1 MFSGRS
7 VIAHYQKQGFNEG
20 IHGEGSTFSTL
31 FALLMWD
38 IIFMMG
44 ISDVFRNPYQTCPL
58 DLYTDSFYENRKKA
72 IDSRVELIS
81 SATVDTLHSML
92 EDVWTTQEGKV
103 CSLINWERFS
113 SLQQAQSL
121 VSCLNLVVWNTS
133 NNTYKLVEVKGQ
145 MTDCPKSNRSG
156 WTSFKNWVLM
166 WRCVMSLLLEPKDCV
181 KNKITKE
188 NFRKRRNMVLLKLF
202 LFVYLLNY
210 TEGHYRNPL
219 NKYILHYEGL
229 SYDTDLVHHYHQRA
243 KRALS
248 HQDKFLHLDFHAHG
262 RHFNLRMKRDTSLFA
277 QDLKVDV
284 SGEEIPYD
292 TSHIYTG
299 EIYGEKNT
307 LTHGSIVDG
316 KFEGF
321 IQSYQGTYYVEPAD
335 RYLEGKNVPF
345 HSVMY
350 HEDDIHYPHKYGP
363 EGGCANSSVFERM
376 RKYQSSGVQEPLK
389 DDHMDEYSDGPVLLR
404 RRRMAQAEK
413 NTCQLFIQTDHLFY
427 KYYKTRE
434 AVIAQISSHVKAIDA
449 IYQGTDFMGIRNI
462 SFMVKRIRINTT
474 SDERDRSNPFRFANI
489 GVEKFLELNSEQN
502 HDDYCLAYVFTDRDF
517 DDGVLG
523 LAWVGA
529 PSGSSGGICEKSKL
543 YSDGKKKS
551 LNTGIITVQNYA
563 SHVPPKVSHITF
575 AHEVGHNFGS
585 PHDSGAECT
594 PGESKS
600 QDKKEKGNYIMYA
613 RATSGDKLNNN
624 KFSICSVRNISQ
636 VLEKK
641 RGNCFVGLVS
651 PSVEWAGGAWR
662 AVPTVATASVQR
674 LCYDAN
680 QPDNKKCKSS
690 GKLQVLSRGVGVCSP
705 GHVQWSESQ
714 CPTSEPKANF
724 TACHGETQVCL
735 NGGCSGSICEKYG
748 LEACTCASQDGKD
761 ETELCH
767 VCCMEKMNPS
777 TCRSTGSEKLAQFF
791 NKKVTTLPAGSPCND
806 FKGYCDVFMKCRLVD
821 ADGPLARLKKAIFNP
836 ELYENIAE
844 WIVAHWWAVLLMG
857 IALIMLMAGFIK
869 ICSVHTP
876 SSNPKLPPPKPLPG
890 TLKRRRAQQHA
901 SSQVQH
907 QSRDPHGHGG
917 GHGGHGGGH
926 GGGGQ
931 RQQQQQQQRQ
941 PSRSS
946 QQQQQRHHRQPRENY
961 QMGQMRR

>member
-1 MFSGRS
+1 MTAVLS
-7 VIAHYQKQGFNEG
+7 V
-20 IHGEGSTFSTL
+20 
-31 FALLMWD
+31 LL
-38 IIFMMG
+38 
-44 ISDVFRNPYQTCPL
+44 CL
-58 DLYTDSFYENRKKA
+58 L
-72 IDSRVELIS
+72 
-81 SATVDTLHSML
+81 
-92 EDVWTTQEGKV
+92 
-103 CSLINWERFS
+103 CSL
-113 SLQQAQSL
+113 
-121 VSCLNLVVWNTS
+121 
-133 NNTYKLVEVKGQ
+133 
-145 MTDCPKSNRSG
+145 RSARG
-156 WTSFKNWVLM
+156 
-166 WRCVMSLLLEPKDCV
+166 
-181 KNKITKE
+181 
-188 NFRKRRNMVLLKLF
+188 
-202 LFVYLLNY
+202 YY
-210 TEGHYRNPL
+210 GNPL
-219 NKYILHYEGL
+219 SKYIRHYEGL
-229 SYDTDLVHHYHQRA
+229 SYDRDLLHSQHQRA

-248 HQDKFLHLDFHAHG
+248 LQERELQLEFHAHG
-262 RHFNLRMKRDTSLFA
+262 RHFSLRMKRDTRLFS
-277 QDLKVDV
+277 DDFKLEM
-284 SGEEIPYD
+284 SGQELDYD

-299 EIYGEKNT
+299 EIY
-307 LTHGSIVDG
+307 D
-316 KFEGF
+316 
-321 IQSYQGTYYVEPAD
+321 
-335 RYLEGKNVPF
+335 
-345 HSVMY
+345 
-350 HEDDIHYPHKYGP
+350 YPHRYGP
-363 EGGCANSSVFERM
+363 GGGCADSSVFERM
-376 RKYQSSGVQEPLK
+376 KRYQTITST
-389 DDHMDEYSDGPVLLR
+389 DDHVLLR
-404 RRRMAQAEK
+404 KKRMTQVEK

-427 KYYKTRE
+427 KYYTSRE

-529 PSGSSGGICEKSKL
+529 PAGSSGGICEKNKL

-585 PHDSGAECT
+585 PHDSGSECT

-600 QDKKEKGNYIMYA
+600 QDKKERGNYIMYA

-624 KFSICSVRNISQ
+624 KFSICSVKNISQ

-641 RGNCFVGLVS
+641 SGSCFVESGQPICGNGLVEPGEECDCGYS
-651 PSVEWAGGAWR
+651 DQCKDEC
-662 AVPTVATASVQR
+662 
-674 LCYDAN
+674 CYDAN
-680 QPDNKKCKSS
+680 QPDNRKCKL
-690 GKLQVLSRGVGVCSP
+690 KPNKVCSP
-705 GHVQWSESQ
+705 SQGPCCRAECSYKGRNEKCREESECAHQGMCNGASAQ

-724 TACHGETQVCL
+724 TACHGDTQVCL

-748 LEACTCASQDGKD
+748 LEVCTCASVDGKD

-767 VCCMEKMNPS
+767 VCCMERMNPS
-777 TCRSTGSEKLAQFF
+777 TCSSTGSERLARFF
-791 NKKVTTLPAGSPCND
+791 NKKVTTLQAGSPCND

-890 TLKRRRAQQHA
+890 NISPHSPLLRHLKPNQWVKEHYF
-901 SSQVQH
+901 V
-907 QSRDPHGHGG
+907 GCFGL
-917 GHGGHGGGH
+917 
-926 GGGGQ
+926 
-931 RQQQQQQQRQ
+931 
-941 PSRSS
+941 
-946 QQQQQRHHRQPRENY
+946 
-961 QMGQMRR
+961 

>member
-1 MFSGRS
+1 MHLSAMTVVFS
-7 VIAHYQKQGFNEG
+7 
-20 IHGEGSTFSTL
+20 
-31 FALLMWD
+31 
-38 IIFMMG
+38 
-44 ISDVFRNPYQTCPL
+44 
-58 DLYTDSFYENRKKA
+58 
-72 IDSRVELIS
+72 
-81 SATVDTLHSML
+81 
-92 EDVWTTQEGKV
+92 
-103 CSLINWERFS
+103 
-113 SLQQAQSL
+113 
-121 VSCLNLVVWNTS
+121 
-133 NNTYKLVEVKGQ
+133 
-145 MTDCPKSNRSG
+145 
-156 WTSFKNWVLM
+156 
-166 WRCVMSLLLEPKDCV
+166 
-181 KNKITKE
+181 
-188 NFRKRRNMVLLKLF
+188 VLLCF
-202 LFVYLLNY
+202 SCAFRSARGYY
-210 TEGHYRNPL
+210 GNPL
-219 NKYILHYEGL
+219 NKYIRHYEGL
-229 SYDTDLVHHYHQRA
+229 SYDPDQLQDRHQRA
-243 KRALS
+243 RRALTHS
-248 HQDKFLHLDFHAHG
+248 ERELELQFHAHG
-262 RHFNLRMKRDTSLFA
+262 RHFNLRMKRDTRLFSE
-277 QDLKVDV
+277 DFKLEM
-284 SGEEIPYD
+284 SGGELEYD

-299 EIYGEKNT
+299 EIYGEQGT
-307 LTHGSIVDG
+307 LTHGSVVDG
-316 KFEGF
+316 RFEGF
-321 IQSYQGTYYVEPAD
+321 IQTHRGTYYVEPAE
-335 RYLEGKNVPF
+335 RYLQDKNVPF
-345 HSVMY
+345 HSVIY
-350 HEDDIHYPHKYGP
+350 HEDDINYPHKYGP
-363 EGGCANSSVFERM
+363 EGGCADSSVFERM
-376 RKYQSSGVQEPLK
+376 KRYQEDPVKERSSALDQA
-389 DDHMDEYSDGPVLLR
+389 LLR
-404 RRRMAQAEK
+404 KKRMTQVEK
-413 NTCQLFIQTDHLFY
+413 NTCQLFIQTDHLFF

-529 PSGSSGGICEKSKL
+529 PAGSSGGICEKSKL

-585 PHDSGAECT
+585 PHDSGSECT

-600 QDKKEKGNYIMYA
+600 QDKKERGNYIMYA

-624 KFSICSVRNISQ
+624 KFSVCSIKNISQ

-641 RGNCFVGLVS
+641 RGSCFVESGQPICGNGLVEPGEECDCGYS
-651 PSVEWAGGAWR
+651 D
-662 AVPTVATASVQR
+662 QCKDDC
-674 LCYDAN
+674 CYDAN
-680 QPDNKKCKSS
+680 QPDNRKCKL
-690 GKLQVLSRGVGVCSP
+690 KPNKVCSP
-705 GHVQWSESQ
+705 SQGPCCTPECGYKSRNEKCREESECAHQGMCSGASAQ

-724 TACHGETQVCL
+724 TACHGDTQVCL

-748 LEACTCASQDGKD
+748 LEVCTCASVDGTD

-777 TCRSTGSEKLAQFF
+777 TCSSTGSERLARFF
-791 NKKVTTLPAGSPCND
+791 NKKVTTLQAGSPCND

-890 TLKRRRAQQHA
+890 TLKRRRAQQA
-901 SSQVQH
+901 A
-907 QSRDPHGHGG
+907 
-917 GHGGHGGGH
+917 
-926 GGGGQ
+926 
-931 RQQQQQQQRQ
+931 QQQQQQHHQHLNQNQHQNQHAHGHQNQRQAARPAQRQ
-941 PSRSS
+941 P
-946 QQQQQRHHRQPRENY
+946 QPQRHHRQPRENY

>member
-1 MFSGRS
+1 MVYLS
-7 VIAHYQKQGFNEG
+7 
-20 IHGEGSTFSTL
+20 
-31 FALLMWD
+31 
-38 IIFMMG
+38 IFM
-44 ISDVFRNPYQTCPL
+44 FLC
-58 DLYTDSFYENRKKA
+58 SFH
-72 IDSRVELIS
+72 
-81 SATVDTLHSML
+81 T
-92 EDVWTTQEGKV
+92 
-103 CSLINWERFS
+103 
-113 SLQQAQSL
+113 
-121 VSCLNLVVWNTS
+121 
-133 NNTYKLVEVKGQ
+133 
-145 MTDCPKSNRSG
+145 
-156 WTSFKNWVLM
+156 
-166 WRCVMSLLLEPKDCV
+166 
-181 KNKITKE
+181 
-188 NFRKRRNMVLLKLF
+188 
-202 LFVYLLNY
+202 
-210 TEGHYRNPL
+210 GHYRNPL
-219 NKYILHYEGL
+219 NKYIRHYEGL
-229 SYDTDLVHHYHQRA
+229 SYDTELVHSKHQRA

-248 HQDKFLHLDFHAHG
+248 HEDKYLHLDFHAHG
-262 RHFNLRMKRDTSLFA
+262 RHFNLRMKRDTTLFSP
-277 QDLKVDV
+277 DLKIDI

-299 EIYGEKNT
+299 EIF
-307 LTHGSIVDG
+307 D
-316 KFEGF
+316 
-321 IQSYQGTYYVEPAD
+321 
-335 RYLEGKNVPF
+335 
-345 HSVMY
+345 
-350 HEDDIHYPHKYGP
+350 YPHKYGP
-363 EGGCANSSVFERM
+363 EGGCADSSVFERM
-376 RKYQSSGVQEPLK
+376 KKYQASAVEQPPKQEVHTEL
-389 DDHMDEYSDGPVLLR
+389 DTQLLR
-404 RRRMAQAEK
+404 KKRMAQAEK

-427 KYYKTRE
+427 KYYKSRE

-474 SDERDRSNPFRFANI
+474 SDERDKSNPFRFANI

-585 PHDSGAECT
+585 PHDSGSECT

-624 KFSICSVRNISQ
+624 KFSLCSIRNISQ

-641 RGNCFVGLVS
+641 RNNCFVESGQ
-651 PSVEWAGGAWR
+651 PICGNGMVEPGEQCDCGY
-662 AVPTVATASVQR
+662 SDQ
-674 LCYDAN
+674 CKDKCCHDAN
-680 QPDNKKCKSS
+680 QPDNKKCTLKDHT
-690 GKLQVLSRGVGVCSP
+690 VCSP
-705 GHVQWSESQ
+705 SQGPCCTSECIYKARGDKCREESECAHHGVCKGDSAQ

-767 VCCMEKMNPS
+767 VCCMEKTNPS
-777 TCRSTGSEKLAQFF
+777 TCSSTGSERLARFF

-844 WIVAHWWAVLLMG
+844 WIVAYWWAVLLMG
-857 IALIMLMAGFIK
+857 IALILLMAGFIK

-890 TLKRRRAQQHA
+890 LNVIFIQTGQTTERKLPFTRTL
-901 SSQVQH
+901 
-907 QSRDPHGHGG
+907 
-917 GHGGHGGGH
+917 
-926 GGGGQ
+926 
-931 RQQQQQQQRQ
+931 
-941 PSRSS
+941 
-946 QQQQQRHHRQPRENY
+946 
-961 QMGQMRR
+961 

>member
-1 MFSGRS
+1 M
-7 VIAHYQKQGFNEG
+7 
-20 IHGEGSTFSTL
+20 STL
-31 FALLMWD
+31 M
-38 IIFMMG
+38 
-44 ISDVFRNPYQTCPL
+44 S
-58 DLYTDSFYENRKKA
+58 
-72 IDSRVELIS
+72 
-81 SATVDTLHSML
+81 
-92 EDVWTTQEGKV
+92 
-103 CSLINWERFS
+103 
-113 SLQQAQSL
+113 
-121 VSCLNLVVWNTS
+121 
-133 NNTYKLVEVKGQ
+133 
-145 MTDCPKSNRSG
+145 
-156 WTSFKNWVLM
+156 WV
-166 WRCVMSLLLEPKDCV
+166 R
-181 KNKITKE
+181 
-188 NFRKRRNMVLLKLF
+188 
-202 LFVYLLNY
+202 
-210 TEGHYRNPL
+210 HYRNPL

-229 SYDTDLVHHYHQRA
+229 SYDNELVHRDHQRA

-248 HQDKFLHLDFHAHG
+248 HEDKFLHLDFHAHG
-262 RHFNLRMKRDTSLFA
+262 RHFNLRMKRDSSLFSE
-277 QDLKVDV
+277 DLKVEV
-284 SGEEIPYD
+284 SGEEIPFD

-299 EIYGEKNT
+299 EIY
-307 LTHGSIVDG
+307 D
-316 KFEGF
+316 
-321 IQSYQGTYYVEPAD
+321 
-335 RYLEGKNVPF
+335 
-345 HSVMY
+345 
-350 HEDDIHYPHKYGP
+350 YPHKYGP

-376 RKYQSSGVQEPLK
+376 RKYQSSAVEEPLK
-389 DDHMDEYSDGPVLLR
+389 DASGPVLLR
-404 RRRMAQAEK
+404 RRRMAQVEK

-641 RGNCFVGLVS
+641 RGNCFVESGQPICGNGLV
-651 PSVEWAGGAWR
+651 EAGEECDCGYSDQCR
-662 AVPTVATASVQR
+662 D
-674 LCYDAN
+674 LCCYDAN
-680 QPDNKKCKSS
+680 QPDNKKCKLKP
-690 GKLQVLSRGVGVCSP
+690 GKVCSP
-705 GHVQWSESQ
+705 SQGPCCTFECSYKGRNEKCREESECAHQGMCNGVTPQ

-748 LEACTCASQDGKD
+748 LEACTCASQEGKD

-767 VCCMEKMNPS
+767 VCCMEKMNPN
-777 TCRSTGSEKLAQFF
+777 TCSSTGSEKLARFF

-890 TLKRRRAQQHA
+890 Q
-901 SSQVQH
+901 
-907 QSRDPHGHGG
+907 
-917 GHGGHGGGH
+917 
-926 GGGGQ
+926 
-931 RQQQQQQQRQ
+931 Q
-941 PSRSS
+941 PSRQPPRQS
-946 QQQQQRHHRQPRENY
+946 QQQRHHRQPRENY

>member
-1 MFSGRS
+1 
-7 VIAHYQKQGFNEG
+7 
-20 IHGEGSTFSTL
+20 
-31 FALLMWD
+31 
-38 IIFMMG
+38 
-44 ISDVFRNPYQTCPL
+44 
-58 DLYTDSFYENRKKA
+58 
-72 IDSRVELIS
+72 
-81 SATVDTLHSML
+81 
-92 EDVWTTQEGKV
+92 
-103 CSLINWERFS
+103 
-113 SLQQAQSL
+113 
-121 VSCLNLVVWNTS
+121 
-133 NNTYKLVEVKGQ
+133 
-145 MTDCPKSNRSG
+145 
-156 WTSFKNWVLM
+156 
-166 WRCVMSLLLEPKDCV
+166 
-181 KNKITKE
+181 
-188 NFRKRRNMVLLKLF
+188 
-202 LFVYLLNY
+202 
-210 TEGHYRNPL
+210 
-219 NKYILHYEGL
+219 
-229 SYDTDLVHHYHQRA
+229 
-243 KRALS
+243 
-248 HQDKFLHLDFHAHG
+248 
-262 RHFNLRMKRDTSLFA
+262 MKRDTTLFA
-277 QDLKVDV
+277 QDLKVEV

-299 EIYGEKNT
+299 EIYGEKGT

-321 IQSYQGTYYVEPAD
+321 IQSYHGTYYVEPAE
-335 RYLEGKNVPF
+335 RYLEDKDVPF
-345 HSVMY
+345 HSVIY
-350 HEDDIHYPHKYGP
+350 HEDDIR
-363 EGGCANSSVFERM
+363 ESSNLCYELHTEVE
-376 RKYQSSGVQEPLK
+376 SN
-389 DDHMDEYSDGPVLLR
+389 DPVLLR
-404 RRRMAQAEK
+404 KKRMAQAEK

-434 AVIAQISSHVKAIDA
+434 AVIAQI
-449 IYQGTDFMGIRNI
+449 
-462 SFMVKRIRINTT
+462 NTT
-474 SDERDRSNPFRFANI
+474 NDERDRSNPFRFANI

-585 PHDSGAECT
+585 PHDSGSECT

-624 KFSICSVRNISQ
+624 KFSNCSIRNISQ

-641 RGNCFVGLVS
+641 RSNCFVESGQPICGNGLVEPGEECDCGYS
-651 PSVEWAGGAWR
+651 DQCR
-662 AVPTVATASVQR
+662 DQC
-674 LCYDAN
+674 CYDAN
-680 QPDNKKCKSS
+680 QADNKKCKL
-690 GKLQVLSRGVGVCSP
+690 KPNKVCSP
-705 GHVQWSESQ
+705 SQGPCCTPECNYKSRHEKCREESECAHQGMCNGISAQ

-767 VCCMEKMNPS
+767 VCCMEKMNPN
-777 TCRSTGSEKLAQFF
+777 TCSSTGSERLARFF

-890 TLKRRRAQQHA
+890 ESRGLQQF
-901 SSQVQH
+901 SS
-907 QSRDPHGHGG
+907 SYPRN
-917 GHGGHGGGH
+917 
-926 GGGGQ
+926 
-931 RQQQQQQQRQ
+931 
-941 PSRSS
+941 SS
-946 QQQQQRHHRQPRENY
+946 LD
-961 QMGQMRR
+961 

>member
-1 MFSGRS
+1 MNLRDMT
-7 VIAHYQKQGFNEG
+7 VIKLLCLLCALKSSQGYFG
-20 IHGEGSTFSTL
+20 
-31 FALLMWD
+31 
-38 IIFMMG
+38 
-44 ISDVFRNPYQTCPL
+44 
-58 DLYTDSFYENRKKA
+58 
-72 IDSRVELIS
+72 
-81 SATVDTLHSML
+81 
-92 EDVWTTQEGKV
+92 
-103 CSLINWERFS
+103 
-113 SLQQAQSL
+113 
-121 VSCLNLVVWNTS
+121 
-133 NNTYKLVEVKGQ
+133 
-145 MTDCPKSNRSG
+145 
-156 WTSFKNWVLM
+156 
-166 WRCVMSLLLEPKDCV
+166 
-181 KNKITKE
+181 
-188 NFRKRRNMVLLKLF
+188 
-202 LFVYLLNY
+202 
-210 TEGHYRNPL
+210 NPL
-219 NKYILHYEGL
+219 NKYIRHYEGL
-229 SYDTDLVHHYHQRA
+229 SYDTDVVHHRHQRA
-243 KRALS
+243 KRAIS
-248 HQDKFLHLDFHAHG
+248 HEDRFLHLEFHAHG
-262 RHFNLRMKRDTSLFA
+262 RHFNLRMRRDAKLFSE
-277 QDLKVDV
+277 DFKLDV
-284 SGEEIPYD
+284 SGEEMDYD

-299 EIYGEKNT
+299 ELYDEQGSAI
-307 LTHGSIVDG
+307 HGSVVDG

-321 IQSYQGTYYVEPAD
+321 INTHHGTYYVEPVE
-335 RYLEGKNVPF
+335 RYLGDKNVPF
-345 HSVMY
+345 HSVIY
-350 HEDDIHYPHKYGP
+350 HEDDIDYPHKYGP
-363 EGGCANSSVFERM
+363 QGGCADHSVFERM
-376 RKYQSSGVQEPLK
+376 KQYQASAVEEAVKDSEVASEKASSDDQVLQRKK
-389 DDHMDEYSDGPVLLR
+389 
-404 RRRMAQAEK
+404 RMAQVEK

-449 IYQGTDFMGIRNI
+449 IYQGTDFLGIRNI

-474 SDERDRSNPFRFANI
+474 NDERDRSNPFRFANI

-543 YSDGKKKS
+543 YSDGKRKS

-585 PHDSGAECT
+585 PHDSGSECT

-624 KFSICSVRNISQ
+624 KFSLCSIRNISQ
-636 VLEKK
+636 VLDKK
-641 RGNCFVGLVS
+641 RGNCFVESGQPICGNGLVE
-651 PSVEWAGGAWR
+651 PGEECDCGYND
-662 AVPTVATASVQR
+662 QCKDQC
-674 LCYDAN
+674 CYDAN
-680 QPDNKKCKSS
+680 QPDNKKCKL
-690 GKLQVLSRGVGVCSP
+690 KPNKVCSP
-705 GHVQWSESQ
+705 SQGPCCTSECTYKSRNEKCREESECAHQGMCNGASAQ

-748 LEACTCASQDGKD
+748 LEVCTCASGDGKD

-777 TCRSTGSEKLAQFF
+777 TCSSTGSERLAQFF
-791 NKKVTTLPAGSPCND
+791 NRKVTTLQAGSPCND

-844 WIVAHWWAVLLMG
+844 WIVAYWWAVLLMG

-890 TLKRRRAQQHA
+890 TLKRRRAQHA
-901 SSQVQH
+901 S
-907 QSRDPHGHGG
+907 
-917 GHGGHGGGH
+917 
-926 GGGGQ
+926 
-931 RQQQQQQQRQ
+931 QQQQQQQ
-941 PSRSS
+941 
-946 QQQQQRHHRQPRENY
+946 QQQQHQHHHHHHQNQHPHAHGHQNQRPSQRQPQPPRHHRQPRENY